1 MKRRVVTAWAVAVAA
16 LMLSMAPITAR
27 DGYGHIESSDW
38 NLPLT
43 NIGLL

>member
-1 MKRRVVTAWAVAVAA
+1 MKRRVVAA
-16 LMLSMAPITAR
+16 LAGAIAGLMLSVVPAVAQ
-27 DGYGHIESSDW
+27 DGHGNIESSDW

>member
-1 MKRRVVTAWAVAVAA
+1 MKRRIVAA
-16 LMLSMAPITAR
+16 LAVALAGLMLSVAPAVAH
-27 DGYGHIESSDW
+27 DGHGYIESSDW